1 MALLIVEAVTFA
13 GPPHAAAGNR
23 KPAFIIASITDA
35 NGAPVTG
42 IPASGFKVHAPIVA
56 AGGAEIVI
64 STVFEPH
71 GGTTLPGYYR
81 VEVVPFGT
89 FKWLKGTYIFALA
102 VTKGSNKG
110 QTIMTASIP

>member
-1 MALLIVEAVTFA
+1 MAKLDVQAVAVA
-13 GPPHAAAGNR
+13 GPPHAVAGNS
-23 KPAFIIASITDA
+23 KPVFIIASITDA
-35 NGAPVTG
+35 NGVPVTG
-42 IPASGFKVHAPIVA
+42 IPASGFKVHAPLVA

-89 FKWLKGTYIFALA
+89 FKWLKGLYVIAMS
-102 VTKGSNKG
+102 VTKGTNKG
-110 QTIMTASIP
+110 QTVTTVTIP

>member
-1 MALLIVEAVTFA
+1 MASLNVEAVSIA
-13 GPPHAAAGNR
+13 VPPHAAAGNR
-23 KPAFIIASITDA
+23 KPAFIIASITDG

-89 FKWLKGTYIFALA
+89 FKWLKGLYVVALA
-102 VTKGSNKG
+102 VTKGANKG
-110 QTIMTASIP
+110 QTVNTLTIN

>member
-1 MALLIVEAVTFA
+1 MPRLNVEAVPVA
-13 GPPHAAAGNR
+13 GPPHAQAGNR
-23 KPAFIIASITDA
+23 KPAFIIASITNDK
-35 NGAPVTG
+35 GAPVTG
-42 IPASGFKVHAPIVA
+42 LPASSFKVHAPIVA

-102 VTKGSNKG
+102 VAKGTDKG
-110 QTIMTASIP
+110 QTIMEASIP